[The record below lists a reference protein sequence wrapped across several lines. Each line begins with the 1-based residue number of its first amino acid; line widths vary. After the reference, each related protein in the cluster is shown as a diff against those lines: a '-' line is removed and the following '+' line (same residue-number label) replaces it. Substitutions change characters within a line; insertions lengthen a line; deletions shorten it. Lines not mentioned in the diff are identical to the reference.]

1 MCLKGYQRNEHC
13 PTTPLHQVVPPP
25 FLPLLLPPNH
35 PKKSS
40 FRTELEPDLLNPEA
54 SLRDGLLKYNLNS
67 KELPHDR
74 LFKYILMLC

>member
-1 MCLKGYQRNEHC
+1 MNIALQLLFIK
-13 PTTPLHQVVPPP
+13 L
-25 FLPLLLPPNH
+25 FLLLFFLFFFLQIT